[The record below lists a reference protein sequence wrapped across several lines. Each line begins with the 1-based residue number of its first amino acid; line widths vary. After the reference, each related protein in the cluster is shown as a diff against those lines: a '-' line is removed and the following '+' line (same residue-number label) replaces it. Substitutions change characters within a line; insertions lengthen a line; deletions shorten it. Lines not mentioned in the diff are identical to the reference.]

1 MEIIH
6 TWYHQIQVRSH
17 VYQVLLFLYQVTIRH
32 VTAAFRIIC
41 NSFESVQTSY
51 NQFQSVSKPQHFQIL
66 KKKFLFICIYVCT
79 CNMCLYICEYKL
91 CDLVSDEDNSEGED
105 GQSAPARPNEMDI
118 DDVPEIIEKHLSPD
132 DLFKDIQEVKDKL
145 QEVRELLDPGAV
157 RVKNSVSEGFLQRH
171 AEPRNA
177 PDHTDLAEGIFDSLN
192 QAGPNSD
199 SLISQLKELRAELAT
214 SGGRKTPEGAI
225 ENGNIEVFENLSNL
239 AGFLES
245 KIEGEKLISDKKAE
259 EELIERAANEIFNE
273 TFENILNP
281 KGQNSENTSGMN

>member
-1 MEIIH
+1 M
-6 TWYHQIQVRSH
+6 
-17 VYQVLLFLYQVTIRH
+17 
-32 VTAAFRIIC
+32 
-41 NSFESVQTSY
+41 
-51 NQFQSVSKPQHFQIL
+51 
-66 KKKFLFICIYVCT
+66 FICIYVCT
-79 CNMCLYICEYKL
+79 CLFVLSINY
-91 CDLVSDEDNSEGED
+91 DLVSDEDNSEGED
-105 GQSAPARPNEMDI
+105 GQSSAPACPNEMDI

-171 AEPRNA
+171 IEPRNA
-177 PDHTDLAEGIFDSLN
+177 PDHTDMAEGIFDSLN

-225 ENGNIEVFENLSNL
+225 ENGSIEVFENLSNL

-281 KGQNSENTSGMN
+281 KNSENTQGMN

>member
-1 MEIIH
+1 M
-6 TWYHQIQVRSH
+6 
-17 VYQVLLFLYQVTIRH
+17 LLSI
-32 VTAAFRIIC
+32 
-41 NSFESVQTSY
+41 N
-51 NQFQSVSKPQHFQIL
+51 N
-66 KKKFLFICIYVCT
+66 
-79 CNMCLYICEYKL
+79 
-91 CDLVSDEDNSEGED
+91 DLVSDEDNSEGED
-105 GQSAPARPNEMDI
+105 GQSSAPARPNEMDI

-171 AEPRNA
+171 IEPRNA
-177 PDHTDLAEGIFDSLN
+177 QGSADHTDMAEGIFDSLN

-225 ENGNIEVFENLSNL
+225 ENGSIEVFENLSNL

-281 KGQNSENTSGMN
+281 KNSENTQGMNSNTPYGHTLLIMLNLTFQFANCLYST

>member
-1 MEIIH
+1 MVIIH
-6 TWYHQIQVRSH
+6 TWYHPIQVSFFRPTIPGP
-17 VYQVLLFLYQVTIRH
+17 LYQVTIRL

-41 NSFESVQTSY
+41 KPVRTSS
-51 NQFQSVSKPQHFQIL
+51 NQFKTSFFLNSSSIL
-66 KKKFLFICIYVCT
+66 IYCIY
-79 CNMCLYICEYKL
+79 MFIYLYICLFVLSINY
-91 CDLVSDEDNSEGED
+91 DLVSDEDNSEGED
-105 GQSAPARPNEMDI
+105 GQSSAPARPNEMDI

-177 PDHTDLAEGIFDSLN
+177 PDHTDMAEGIFDSLN

-225 ENGNIEVFENLSNL
+225 ENGSIEVFENLSNL

-245 KIEGEKLISDKKAE
+245 KIEGEKLISDKRAE

>member
-1 MEIIH
+1 
-6 TWYHQIQVRSH
+6 
-17 VYQVLLFLYQVTIRH
+17 
-32 VTAAFRIIC
+32 
-41 NSFESVQTSY
+41 
-51 NQFQSVSKPQHFQIL
+51 
-66 KKKFLFICIYVCT
+66 
-79 CNMCLYICEYKL
+79 
-91 CDLVSDEDNSEGED
+91 
-105 GQSAPARPNEMDI
+105 MDI

-177 PDHTDLAEGIFDSLN
+177 PDHTDMAEGIFDSLN

-225 ENGNIEVFENLSNL
+225 ENGSIEVFENLSNL

-245 KIEGEKLISDKKAE
+245 KIEGEKLISDKRAE

-281 KGQNSENTSGMN
+281 KGQNSENTSGTN